1 MENTIIISIA
11 VLIFGTFFV
20 VFFREDIRKTF
31 PRIHKIGKDGVSLNE
46 PQAQSQDER
55 PLPFAQQFD
64 SHSRSPV
71 QIEKE
76 DQIRKELAG
85 RGLTNDEEKV
95 RLLIRALATNI
106 IQADCERISI
116 LIFGSQL
123 ELLIEMNAHLQGMKI
138 QHIQKWYIESVKANY
153 PALANLA
160 FEDYIG
166 FLYRQSLA
174 AIEADSVKVTNFGI
188 EFMQYLVR
196 TGQTHRRAN

>member
-1 MENTIIISIA
+1 METTIIISVG
-11 VLIFGTFFV
+11 VLIFAIFFV
-20 VFFREDIRKTF
+20 TFFREDIRKMLS
-31 PRIHKIGKDGVSLNE
+31 RIQKIGKDGVSLKE

-64 SHSRSPV
+64 LYSRSPI

-76 DQIRKELAG
+76 DQIRKELSE

-95 RLLIRALATNI
+95 KLLIRALATNI
-106 IQADCERISI
+106 IQADCERISL

-123 ELLIEMNAHLQGMKI
+123 ELLIEMNAHGQGMKI
-138 QHIQKWYIESVKANY
+138 QHVEKWYLETIKTNY
-153 PALANLA
+153 PALVNLP

-166 FLYRQSLA
+166 FLYRQGLA
-174 AIEADSVKVTNFGI
+174 VIEADVVKVTNFGI